1 MKSLGGSIPISI
13 SAPIFC
19 YPTFQLFNVKLST
32 IKLHRQKQSQKL
44 NFPKISY
51 FYHMPLRQHQFHRTM
66 TAQTWSRYIIIAL
79 TTLVIGVV
87 VYHFSTI
94 ISYVIT
100 AWVLSLVG
108 QPIYKRIRLMKIGK
122 LRPGPGVASILTILC
137 FFLVFGGLVAMF
149 VPSILKQA
157 SNLASVDYQA
167 IATALEEPYHK
178 VGLWLA
184 QYGIKLPE
192 DTLEQLLKNSLK
204 GWFEPSKIGNFIAS
218 VFGAIGSIIV
228 NVASVVFITFFF
240 LQERKLFI
248 NFILALVP
256 EKYEE
261 PTLETIK
268 DTVAL
273 LTRYFGG
280 LIIQLTIF
288 GVALWLLLTIL
299 GIRNALL
306 IALFGALMN
315 VIPYIGPIIGAAF
328 GIFITISSNLGI
340 DFYAE
345 LAPMLIKVF
354 VVFQVVQIID
364 NNLIQPYIFSKSVL
378 AHPLEIFIMILVGA
392 QVAGILGIILAIPVY
407 TIIRVIAKEFLYQ
420 FKIVK
425 QLTGRMEEEGY

>member
-1 MKSLGGSIPISI
+1 
-13 SAPIFC
+13 
-19 YPTFQLFNVKLST
+19 
-32 IKLHRQKQSQKL
+32 
-44 NFPKISY
+44 
-51 FYHMPLRQHQFHRTM
+51 M
-66 TAQTWSRYIIIAL
+66 TAQTWSRYIIIGL
-79 TTLVIGVV
+79 TTLVIGFV

-100 AWVLSLVG
+100 AWVLSLIG

-122 LRPGPGVASILTILC
+122 LRPGPGVASILTLLC
-137 FFLVFGGLVAMF
+137 FFLIFGGLVAMF

-157 SNLASVDYQA
+157 SNLANVDYPA

-192 DTLEQLLKNSLK
+192 DTLEQLLKNGLR
-204 GWFEPSKIGNFIAS
+204 GWFEPSKIGTFIAS

-268 DTVAL
+268 DTVSL

-280 LIIQLTIF
+280 LIIQLSIF

-299 GIRNALL
+299 GIKNALL

-345 LAPMLIKVF
+345 LGPMLIKVF

-364 NNLIQPYIFSKSVL
+364 NNFIQPYIFSKSVL

>member
-1 MKSLGGSIPISI
+1 
-13 SAPIFC
+13 
-19 YPTFQLFNVKLST
+19 
-32 IKLHRQKQSQKL
+32 
-44 NFPKISY
+44 
-51 FYHMPLRQHQFHRTM
+51 MPLRQHQFHRTM

-256 EKYEE
+256 EKYEQ

>member
-1 MKSLGGSIPISI
+1 
-13 SAPIFC
+13 
-19 YPTFQLFNVKLST
+19 
-32 IKLHRQKQSQKL
+32 
-44 NFPKISY
+44 
-51 FYHMPLRQHQFHRTM
+51 MPLRQHQFHRTM

-122 LRPGPGVASILTILC
+122 LRPGPGIASILTILC

>member
-1 MKSLGGSIPISI
+1 
-13 SAPIFC
+13 
-19 YPTFQLFNVKLST
+19 
-32 IKLHRQKQSQKL
+32 
-44 NFPKISY
+44 
-51 FYHMPLRQHQFHRTM
+51 MPLRQHQFHRTM

>member
-1 MKSLGGSIPISI
+1 
-13 SAPIFC
+13 
-19 YPTFQLFNVKLST
+19 
-32 IKLHRQKQSQKL
+32 
-44 NFPKISY
+44 
-51 FYHMPLRQHQFHRTM
+51 M

-256 EKYEE
+256 EKYEQ

>member
-1 MKSLGGSIPISI
+1 
-13 SAPIFC
+13 
-19 YPTFQLFNVKLST
+19 
-32 IKLHRQKQSQKL
+32 
-44 NFPKISY
+44 
-51 FYHMPLRQHQFHRTM
+51 
-66 TAQTWSRYIIIAL
+66 
-79 TTLVIGVV
+79 
-87 VYHFSTI
+87 
-94 ISYVIT
+94 
-100 AWVLSLVG
+100 
-108 QPIYKRIRLMKIGK
+108 
-122 LRPGPGVASILTILC
+122 
-137 FFLVFGGLVAMF
+137 
-149 VPSILKQA
+149 ILKQA

-256 EKYEE
+256 EKYEQ